1 MMFIYLL
8 FPEKLWIIN
17 IEERMAIEEALLWIG
32 DIYEYQCDLIPV
44 IFNTVEYNLDV
55 LSIIVLLLNGWSY
68 LINMFASLTLL
79 PASKPL
85 YPK

>member
-1 MMFIYLL
+1 
-8 FPEKLWIIN
+8 
-17 IEERMAIEEALLWIG
+17 MAIEEALLWIG
-32 DIYEYQCDLIPV
+32 DIHEYQCDLIPV

-85 YPK
+85 YSK

>member
-1 MMFIYLL
+1 
-8 FPEKLWIIN
+8 
-17 IEERMAIEEALLWIG
+17 MAIEEALLWIG

-55 LSIIVLLLNGWSY
+55 LSIIFLLLNGWSY

-85 YPK
+85 YSK

>member
-85 YPK
+85 YSK